1 MSGKDSMWEGAK
13 ALFILVG
20 GFLALFIVLAL
31 VLLLQGA
38 LEMWCDGGS
47 QVACLFAGL
56 MDAVL

>member
-1 MSGKDSMWEGAK
+1 MAGNSMWEGVK
-13 ALFILVG
+13 ALSVLIGLFLAIFILL
-20 GFLALFIVLAL
+20 FLWLALE
-31 VLLLQGA
+31 GA